1 MLFVR
6 SQEFSEIQSAVKT
19 IWELIGSE
27 RSQGTTFCWVRTGV
41 SVQSSLPALFAYKE
55 ETGEQ

>member
-19 IWELIGSE
+19 IWVLIVSE
-27 RSQGTTFCWVRTGV
+27 GSQGTTFCWVRTGV
-41 SVQSSLPALFAYKE
+41 SVQSSLSALFAYKE
-55 ETGEQ
+55 EAGGQ